1 MSPQTQLPSVLAS
14 ATRPVLVLPVYRGG
28 AKLRRALASLAPSA
42 GYFRRVVVSLNGP
55 ADSPDAKEVAAF
67 EAAHRT
73 GLEAIQTGT
82 ELPWRQHQYFWLDH
96 LERTGEDA
104 STWITWFAHDD
115 QLRPAGLAALVD
127 QDGNWPLE
135 PGTCYLGPWGMRYDP
150 PGGLYDGPADAP
162 LESWTSFPL
171 ESPLRLPVAEWIRQ
185 QMQQPTY
192 INMSG
197 CVTQLASFRALRRF
211 PVTKPGGMRIEMAI
225 GAAPVHRFIAE
236 LSEPIVITHT
246 SPVTD
251 RTTYAKV
258 ARRDDAHIAAWL
270 LNYAFRRPAA
280 IFPTL
285 RASASVVSAHLR
297 SRFMDRPL
305 PEEDWR
311 RRATFTDDI
320 S

>member
-1 MSPQTQLPSVLAS
+1 VLAS

-28 AKLRRALASLAPSA
+28 AKLRRALASVAPSA
-42 GYFRRVVVSLNGP
+42 GFFRRIVVSLNGP
-55 ADSPDAKEVAAF
+55 VDSTDAKEVAGF

-73 GLEAIQTGT
+73 GLEAIKTGA
-82 ELPWRQHQYFWLDH
+82 ELPWMQHQYFWLDH

-171 ESPLRLPVAEWIRQ
+171 EGPLRLPVAEWIRQ

-197 CVTQLASFRALRRF
+197 CVTQLASVQAMRAF
-211 PVTKPGGMRIEMAI
+211 PVSKPGGMRIEMVTA
-225 GAAPVHRFIAE
+225 AAPVHRYVAE

-251 RTTYAKV
+251 RATYAKLV
-258 ARRDDAHIAAWL
+258 RKDDAHMAAWL
-270 LNYAFRRPAA
+270 TNYAVRHPTAVIPAV
-280 IFPTL
+280 
-285 RASASVVSAHLR
+285 RAAGSVALSHLR
-297 SRFMDRPL
+297 LRLTGRPL
-305 PEEDWR
+305 PAEDWR
-311 RRATFTDDI
+311 RRDTLARAADSD
-320 S
+320 